1 MLAARVVESAEVE
14 AWCKGLL
21 QGLPAGCPRAV
32 SRPLIERLAGSER
45 KPAAIRE
52 AVAWCLKLGNE
63 PFARELIEAIPEGE
77 RLPID
82 WINLGVALGGEG
94 RFSEALEA
102 TEHAVQGADEH
113 RPWVLNNVAW
123 FRAHLRP
130 EAPAEERVAWLAAVR
145 EAQRLLEA
153 QRPQGW
159 TTPMSY
165 FIGTEAELLRL
176 GGDLQGALAAV
187 DRAVAVHSG
196 IPYQLLIRSKVLAAM
211 GRPTDARA
219 AAEEALRKAHPESDQ
234 AAKATRL
241 LATIA

>member
-1 MLAARVVESAEVE
+1 
-14 AWCKGLL
+14 
-21 QGLPAGCPRAV
+21 
-32 SRPLIERLAGSER
+32 
-45 KPAAIRE
+45 
-52 AVAWCLKLGNE
+52 
-63 PFARELIEAIPEGE
+63 
-77 RLPID
+77 
-82 WINLGVALGGEG
+82 VALGGEG